1 MAYMTLNE
9 RTAIDYVS
17 TKTAIFSDASALECR
32 EIGDGNLNMVFR
44 VWDTT
49 DSHMSV
55 IIKQSLPHAR
65 IDESIVAPL
74 DRARIESE
82 MLVLHDRHCPGLAP
96 KIHTYDRE
104 MYAIVMEDLSD
115 HIVLRKGL
123 IKGVVY
129 PHLAEHMGEFLARS
143 LFMTSDLGMDPQV
156 KKELQKQFINPAL
169 CKITEDLVFSEPYF
183 DARNNKID
191 PEIRSRAQENWRDE
205 ELKREV
211 AVLKE
216 AFMTHS
222 QALIHGD
229 LHTGSVFVTPE
240 STKAFDPE
248 FGFFGPMGFDIG
260 AILGNLI
267 LNHASQIWH
276 TADADERASYREY
289 LLTTFTGIWETFS
302 RIFQALWRDHVTT
315 PMESNPLYLER
326 YMEQLLADAIG
337 FAGCKMTRRIVGLA
351 QVEDIRSIEDA
362 AVREAAQIAVLDTA
376 RDFIMQRREYRT
388 IEQAVERVRVHQV

>member
-1 MAYMTLNE
+1 MAYKTLNE

-17 TKTAIFSDASALECR
+17 KKTHPFSDTSALACR

-44 VWDTT
+44 VWDTG
-49 DSHMSV
+49 DSHKSV

-96 KIHTYDRE
+96 KIHDYDRE

-115 HIVLRKGL
+115 HVVLRKGL

-129 PHLAEHMGEFLARS
+129 PRLADHMGEFLARS
-143 LFMTSDLGMDPQV
+143 LFLTSDLGMDPQE

-183 DARNNKID
+183 DAPNNKID
-191 PEIRSRAQENWRDE
+191 PEIRERVEENWSDGA
-205 ELKREV
+205 LKREV

-216 AFMTHS
+216 SFMTHA

-229 LHTGSVFVTPE
+229 LHTGSVFVTTE

-267 LNHASQIWH
+267 LNHASHIWH
-276 TADADERASYREY
+276 TADEAQRASYREY
-289 LLTTFTGIWETFS
+289 LLTTFKGIWETFS
-302 RIFQALWRDHVTT
+302 RLFRALWREKVTT
-315 PMESNPLYLER
+315 PMESNPLYMES
-326 YMEQLLADAIG
+326 YMKRLFADAIG

-362 AVREAAQIAVLDTA
+362 MVREAAQVTALNTA
-376 RDFIMQRREYRT
+376 RDFIMKRREYRS
-388 IEQAVERVRVHQV
+388 IDEVVETVRAHQV